1 MLLTEQH
8 EFGWLET
15 FDVSQVQVNEAEDDE
30 YADQG
35 GDFVKKLHKK
45 IRVGT
50 DYSIPT
56 LFVFS

>member
-30 YADQG
+30 YEHQEEVDNAHIHQAA
-35 GDFVKKLHKK
+35 H
-45 IRVGT
+45 
-50 DYSIPT
+50 
-56 LFVFS
+56 